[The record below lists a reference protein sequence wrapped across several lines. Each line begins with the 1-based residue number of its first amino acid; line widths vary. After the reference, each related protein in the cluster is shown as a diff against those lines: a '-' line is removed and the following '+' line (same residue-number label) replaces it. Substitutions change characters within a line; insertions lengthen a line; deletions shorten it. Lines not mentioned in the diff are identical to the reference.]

1 VKPPPTPTNEI
12 DRAAS
17 PEPRGPSGLRERFE
31 AALRCDPDTRA
42 DWLDAHC
49 TSAVERHTIERM
61 LEADALD
68 AGQTIDR
75 SVEVLLDRIGEDG
88 DPAPPI
94 GARIGPFVLLEKLGE
109 GGSSIVFRAQRT
121 QDDVVQQVA
130 LKVLRHH
137 LYTHDERRR
146 FRDERRALGQLR
158 HAGIARLIEGGIT
171 ESGTPYIA
179 LEFVQGETLLTH
191 ACRHRLDIDG
201 RLRLFVDV
209 CRAVEAAHR
218 ALIVHR
224 DLKPSNVLVGV
235 DGDVKLLDFGIAKL
249 LDREDDDDA
258 THTQRRA
265 MTPAYA
271 APEQLRGGQVTTATD
286 VYALGIMLCEL
297 VTGQRRSV
305 GDTHT
310 PSSDIDDANTPDLL
324 PAPPARLRRLLR
336 GDLDN
341 IVLQATAEEPE
352 RRYASA
358 GALADDIERHLAS
371 APVAA
376 HPPSRWYRAH
386 KFVMRHRGGV
396 ITTAAL
402 VLAIFAAL
410 GIAVWQA
417 HTARTEATR
426 ASAMRDFMVS
436 AFREAQPGSPREGP
450 PRITEVVEAAAA
462 RARADTTMHPGVRA
476 ELLGELGAV
485 LREQGR
491 LDPAQD
497 ILQWNYDQSRRDLGE
512 NDRLTLGAGLE
523 LLRLRFRADDEEG
536 ERRLAD
542 DLLARIPPSEPR
554 LRSEVL
560 MMSGVT
566 STRQRQ
572 FERAIG
578 ESREALALARDLDD
592 PHLLSNAL
600 LAYGQTLLRSG
611 DPLGASVAAEEAL
624 ALTQARVG
632 MRHVSV
638 SAAHVNLSRIYRQ
651 AGDLPAAERHIQA
664 ALAID
669 DAVLPPDDARRAL
682 HLNAKV
688 MILREQRE
696 FAAAL
701 AALTESLR
709 INRLALGDDH
719 PFVANDLLSIGTLR
733 MGLGDFEGAVEPLRQ
748 ALEVIEVA
756 KGPASLQAAIM
767 RRAYGEALAGAGDPG
782 AAESEMERALAT
794 LEASPGQDPH
804 EQALV
809 WESLARLR
817 IDRGEPEKA
826 LSAIAEIDRLLA
838 GMAKPKSY
846 WEGRSA
852 TLRASVMVMQG
863 NGPAALELLEDADAT
878 LRSSADKDLELATEV
893 QLQQARVAQLG
904 GEPEAAAQSTARAL
918 AAIAALR
925 NPPTRLTAMAD
936 ALRARPG
943 D

>member
-1 VKPPPTPTNEI
+1 MPPTPANEI
-12 DRAAS
+12 THAAN
-17 PEPRGPSGLRERFE
+17 PATRGPSGLRERFE

-42 DWLDAHC
+42 AWLDTHC
-49 TSAVERHTIERM
+49 TNAVERNTIERM

-75 SVEVLLDRIGEDG
+75 SVEVLLDRIGEDS

-109 GGSSIVFRAQRT
+109 GGSSIVFRAERT

-191 ACRHRLDIDG
+191 ACRNRLDIDG

-224 DLKPSNVLVGV
+224 DLKPSNVLVGI

-310 PSSDIDDANTPDLL
+310 PSSDIDNASTPDLL

-371 APVAA
+371 APVVA

-402 VLAIFAAL
+402 VMAVFAAL

-417 HTARTEATR
+417 HMARTEATR
-426 ASAMRDFMVS
+426 AGAMRDFMVS
-436 AFREAQPGSPREGP
+436 SFREAQPGSPREGP
-450 PRITEVVEAAAA
+450 PRITEVVAAAAA

-491 LDPAQD
+491 LDTAQE
-497 ILQWNYDQSRRDLGE
+497 ILQWNYEQSQRELGA
-512 NDRLTLGAGLE
+512 NDRWTLGAGIE
-523 LLRLRFRADDEEG
+523 LLRALALTNDYDD
-536 ERRLAD
+536 RVRVFAD
-542 DLLARIPPSEPR
+542 DLLARIPPGEAR

-560 MMSGVT
+560 VILS
-566 STRQRQ
+566 SIAARQRQ
-572 FERAIG
+572 FERAVRDG
-578 ESREALALARDLDD
+578 REAVSLARTLDD
-592 PHLLSNAL
+592 PHLLSNTLNGYSQAL
-600 LAYGQTLLRSG
+600 FLGG
-611 DPLGASVAAEEAL
+611 DARRAAAASEESL

-632 MRHVSV
+632 TSHVSV
-638 SAAHVNLSRIYRQ
+638 STAHVNLSRIYRQ

-669 DAVLPPDDARRAL
+669 DAVLPPDDWRRAL

-688 MILREQRE
+688 MIMRQQRD
-696 FAAAL
+696 FDAAL
-701 AALTESLR
+701 NASIESLR

-719 PFVANDLLSIGTLR
+719 PYVANDLLSVGTFR
-733 MGLGDFEGAVEPLRQ
+733 VRLGDFRGAVEPL
-748 ALEVIEVA
+748 LESLEMTEAA
-756 KGPASLQAAIM
+756 KGPAHMQTTIVRS
-767 RRAYGEALAGAGDPG
+767 AYAEALAGVGDVE
-782 AAESEMERALAT
+782 AAESHMQRALAA
-794 LEASPGQDPH
+794 LEADPRQDLH

-817 IDRGEPEKA
+817 LDRGEPAKA

-838 GMAKPKSY
+838 GMAKPKPY
-846 WEGRSA
+846 WDGRSA
-852 TLRASVMVMQG
+852 TLRANAMILQG
-863 NGPAALELLEDADAT
+863 NGPAALELLESADAT
-878 LRSSADKDLELATEV
+878 LRTSVDKDVEFATEV
-893 QLQQARVAQLG
+893 QLQRARAAQLS
-904 GEPEAAAQSTARAL
+904 GEHEAASQLTAQAL
-918 AAIAALR
+918 DAIAVLR
-925 NPPTRLTAMAD
+925 NPPPRLNAIAN
-936 ALRARPG
+936 ALRTAQR